1 MKRYT
6 LKRKNELSSE
16 KGSIDYQGELNQA
29 QYEVVTT
36 LEGPVLVIAG
46 AGSGKTRTLVYR
58 VARLVDMGVAPE
70 SILLL
75 TFTRRAAQEM
85 IQRASL
91 LMDSRCERVFGGT
104 FHSVA
109 NLLLRE
115 YGGSIGVSPEFTI
128 MDRSDSD
135 DAINLLRAQA
145 GLHEK
150 AKRFPKK
157 KTLGEIFSKSVN
169 KMISIEQMVEE
180 GYDHF
185 WANLSEIE
193 LLFDQYQSYKLKNRV
208 LDFDDLL
215 VQFRCL
221 LEKDESARVS
231 LWKRFHYIMV
241 DEYQDTN
248 RIQGDIIS
256 FLGGPKKNIMVVGDD
271 SQSIYSFRG
280 ACFRNIMDF
289 PQQFPGTR
297 VLTLEENYRSTQ
309 PILNLTNQ
317 IISRASE
324 GHDKQ
329 LYTRRENG
337 EIPVL
342 VQAPTEREQSQ
353 FIRQKIL
360 ELREEGVPLHEM
372 AVLFRSSF
380 QSFDL
385 EMELT
390 RSEVPFD
397 KRGGFKFLDT
407 LHIKDILA
415 HLRVMVNPMD
425 TVSWN
430 RILLLVEGIGP
441 KKSQKI
447 LERLSGIVRPREIFQ
462 SLETISED
470 LEIRKTLRD
479 FLYLFKQ
486 VSVDWMTPG
495 ELLEKI
501 YEYYIPILK
510 QRHDDYPKRLRD
522 LEHLYTIGERYGKLF
537 EFLSDVILDPSDES
551 VSGVVPETRD
561 KERMIL
567 STIHSAKGLEWD
579 TVFII
584 WLLDGK
590 FPSHYSF
597 VSDED
602 LEEERRLLYVA
613 ATRAK
618 KRLFLSYPINIYD
631 KIRGT
636 VLSKPSY
643 FIDEISEEIL
653 EQWIMDEA
661 F

>member
-1 MKRYT
+1 VNGF
-6 LKRKNELSSE
+6 L
-16 KGSIDYQGELNQA
+16 
-29 QYEVVTT
+29 
-36 LEGPVLVIAG
+36 
-46 AGSGKTRTLVYR
+46 
-58 VARLVDMGVAPE
+58 
-70 SILLL
+70 
-75 TFTRRAAQEM
+75 
-85 IQRASL
+85 
-91 LMDSRCERVFGGT
+91 GGT

-185 WANLSEIE
+185 WVNLPEIE
-193 LLFDQYQSYKLKNRV
+193 LLFDQYQSYKLKNSV

-215 VQFRCL
+215 VQFRRL
-221 LEKDESARVS
+221 LENDESARVS
-231 LWKRFHYIMV
+231 LWNRFHYIMV

-248 RIQGDIIS
+248 RIQGDIVS

-289 PQQFPGTR
+289 PTQFPGTR

-324 GHDKQ
+324 GHDKK
-329 LYTRRENG
+329 LYTQKENG

-360 ELREEGVPLHEM
+360 ELREEGVPLQEM

-390 RSEVPFD
+390 RSDIPFD

-407 LHIKDILA
+407 LHIKDVLA

-447 LERLSGIVRPREIFQ
+447 LEGLSGIVRPGEIFQ
-462 SLETISED
+462 SLEIISEE
-470 LEIRKTLRD
+470 LEIHKTLRD
-479 FLYLFKQ
+479 FLYLFKHI
-486 VSVDWMTPG
+486 SVERMTPG
-495 ELLEKI
+495 ELLQQI

-522 LEHLYTIGERYGKLF
+522 LEHLFTICERYGKLF
-537 EFLSDVILDPSDES
+537 EFLLDIILDPSDES
-551 VSGVVPETRD
+551 VSEVVPETRD
-561 KERMIL
+561 KERMVL

-597 VSDED
+597 ASDED

-636 VLSKPSY
+636 ILSKPSY

-653 EQWIMDEA
+653 EQWIMHEA